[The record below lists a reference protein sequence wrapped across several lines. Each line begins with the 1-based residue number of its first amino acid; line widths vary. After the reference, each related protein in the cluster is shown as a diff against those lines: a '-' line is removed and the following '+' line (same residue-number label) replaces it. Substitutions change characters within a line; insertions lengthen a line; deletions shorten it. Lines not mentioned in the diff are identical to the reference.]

1 MADILRRLRPD
12 TENLPPWFLAEL
24 RALAARCGHLSPA
37 EQRALARQ
45 VLTPRAQAYLHTL
58 TMRAR
63 ATRALAPAPAAATH
77 NNVTPPCS

>member
-1 MADILRRLRPD
+1 MANILRRLRPD

-63 ATRALAPAPAAATH
+63 VAYRILTASAPAQREP
-77 NNVTPPCS
+77 